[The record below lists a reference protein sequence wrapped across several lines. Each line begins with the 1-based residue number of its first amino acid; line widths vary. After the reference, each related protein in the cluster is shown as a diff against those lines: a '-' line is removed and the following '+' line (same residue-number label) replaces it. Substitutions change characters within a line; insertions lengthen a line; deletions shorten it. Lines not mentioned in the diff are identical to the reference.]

1 MVTQQ
6 SYLIPLV
13 LPDLRQVPPPLT
25 SSTVR
30 LRPSTLPITS
40 IFLST
45 WVQYLTGHF
54 FLESCLMIL

>member
-13 LPDLRQVPPPLT
+13 LLTSGRCHPDLQHSEVTPLH
-25 SSTVR
+25 
-30 LRPSTLPITS
+30 PAITN

-45 WVQYLTGHF
+45 CVQYLTGHF
-54 FLESCLMIL
+54 FFAV